1 MSTKSRFNIRLT
13 SLFGRAATGLNGPG
27 WFNASAGGNM
37 RLISSRGLVGQWQ
50 RPLLPVNPERSR
62 SVGRWWR
69 RLVRTAV
76 SAVCTCP
83 TSPSDLPVQEE
94 ICNIGNSPNST
105 TKCLILSFIHVFFFF
120 FFYHFFFFFFF
131 FTDYVVSIIPNCITP
146 FA

>member
-37 RLISSRGLVGQWQ
+37 RLISSIPWRGGGLVGQWQ
-50 RPLLPVNPERSR
+50 RPLLPVHPERSR

-105 TKCLILSFIHVFFFF
+105 TKCLTLSLIHVFFSFF
-120 FFYHFFFFFFF
+120 FSISLLFFKLIMSCPLSP
-131 FTDYVVSIIPNCITP
+131 TV
-146 FA
+146 